1 MSKILIAPSILSA
14 DFAQMG
20 KAVDDLKAW
29 GADWVHC
36 DVMDGVFVP
45 NLTFGM
51 PMVKALRART
61 DMTLDVHLMI
71 TSPERYIDRFID
83 AGADVVTFHAQA
95 CADPQAALSSIRSR
109 GKKAGLVLNPDVDV
123 QTVIPYLDLCD
134 VVMLMGVFPGFGG
147 QKFIPTVLDKISELK
162 AAVGERKILIEIDG
176 GVTEQ
181 NVAQMVE
188 RGVDVVVAGS
198 GVFCSPDPAAAVR
211 AIQGV

>member
-198 GVFCSPDPAAAVR
+198 SVFCSPDPAAAVR